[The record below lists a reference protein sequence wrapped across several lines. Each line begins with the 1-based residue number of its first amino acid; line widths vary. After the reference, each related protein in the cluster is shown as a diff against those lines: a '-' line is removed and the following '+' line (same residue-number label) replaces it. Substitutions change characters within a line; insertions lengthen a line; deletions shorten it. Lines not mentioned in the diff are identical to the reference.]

1 MSSNRKLYDGLGDL
15 HSIVAEISEG
25 SLAHDQMQAL
35 RLLDELQASVAK
47 LVDVPRPM
55 MEAAA
60 LCQRKAEDYNGGTV
74 SRDAY
79 FPFGLVSYSQ
89 MIHTKSLRLVSL
101 AQQGGA
107 ANFESARDTA
117 LDLIN
122 YATFLAEWLDQRK
135 EGGL

>member
-1 MSSNRKLYDGLGDL
+1 MHKKELENRLYDVRTV
-15 HSIVAEISEG
+15 IAEITEG
-25 SLAHDQMQAL
+25 TLHHDVRTAIGML
-35 RLLDELQASVAK
+35 NTLLDGVKHLTD
-47 LVDVPRPM
+47 LPRPM
-55 MEAAA
+55 IEAAA

-79 FPFGLVSYSQ
+79 FPFGLTSYSQ

-122 YATFLAEWLDQRK
+122 YATFLAEWLDTRK
-135 EGGL
+135 EVNR